1 MANVIVMLNAK
12 WHVADDPPQ
21 WTLQQR
27 IGNGTDKDS
36 GWRGRKFIR
45 DRDHLL
51 RCIDELCGEI
61 DPGVMEI
68 INSWPDGYVTWKLRE
83 MQVSAGPGTGPHSAI
98 SDPKAMTC

>member
-1 MANVIVMLNAK
+1 MDSATAYRK
-12 WHVADDPPQ
+12 
-21 WTLQQR
+21 R
-27 IGNGTDKDS
+27 TDKDS

-61 DPGVMEI
+61 DPGAMEI

-98 SDPKAMTC
+98 SDPKAP